1 MSRNRNKRS
10 TGPLL
15 LSLGLSAAILLG
27 GMHLSAHTSGRQL
40 LSGLLWPLVQLMLTI
55 AAGLVVGQGIEAA
68 GWTRGLSFL
77 ARPLFRFGR
86 LGDRCSAAFTTAFV
100 SGVAS
105 NAMLQGFYK
114 EGKITRGQLYLTN
127 FVNQLPAFFLH
138 LPTTFFTVISMTRAA
153 GILYFALTFLA
164 AVLRTFVFLMYGRWR
179 LPANSPET
187 GSASAGAA
195 EPRASRPAD
204 VWRALRERIPA
215 SLLRIGIFVVPI
227 YTAVFV
233 LNRLGLFTL
242 ARDWVADAVVTTFV
256 PVESLSIVV
265 LSFVAEFTSGFAAA
279 GALMDAGILTTQQTV
294 LALLTGNVLAFPI
307 RALRHQLP
315 HYMGIYSPRMGAELL
330 FLGQFFRVVSI
341 SAVGVL
347 FYVVTL

>member
-1 MSRNRNKRS
+1 MSRTRNKRS
-10 TGPLL
+10 TGALL
-15 LSLGLSAAILLG
+15 ISLGVSAAILLG
-27 GMHLSAHTSGRQL
+27 GMRLSAHATGGQL

-86 LGDRCSAAFTTAFV
+86 LGERCGAAFTAAFV
-100 SGVAS
+100 SGVAA
-105 NAMLQGFYK
+105 NAMLQGFYQ
-114 EGKITRGQLYLTN
+114 EGKITRAQLYLTN

-138 LPTTFFTVISMTRAA
+138 LPTTFFTVVSMTKAA

-164 AVLRTFVFLMYGRWR
+164 TVLRTFAFLMYGRWR
-179 LPANSPET
+179 LPAESPET
-187 GSASAGAA
+187 GSASARTADA
-195 EPRASRPAD
+195 RTSRPAE
-204 VWRALRERIPA
+204 VWKALRERIPA

-242 ARDWVADAVVTTFV
+242 ARDWLADVVVTTFV

-330 FLGQFFRVVSI
+330 ILGQLFRVVSI
-341 SAVGVL
+341 IGVGVL
-347 FYVVTL
+347 FYIVTL

>member
-1 MSRNRNKRS
+1 MDRKRNKRS
-10 TGPLL
+10 AGPLL
-15 LSLGLSAAILLG
+15 MSLGLSAAILLA
-27 GMHLSAHTSGRQL
+27 GMRLSAHMSGRQL
-40 LSGLLWPLVQLMLTI
+40 LAGLAWPLVQLMLAI
-55 AAGLVVGQGIEAA
+55 AAGLAVGQGIEAA

-86 LGDRCSAAFTTAFV
+86 LGDRCGAAFTAAFV

-114 EGKITRGQLYLTN
+114 EGHITRGQLYLTN

-138 LPTTFFTVISMTRAA
+138 LPTTFFTVISMTKTA
-153 GILYFALTFLA
+153 GVLYFALTFLA
-164 AVLRTFVFLMYGRWR
+164 TVLRTFVFLLYGRWR
-179 LPANSPET
+179 LPEAAPET
-187 GSASAGAA
+187 GGASAGAG
-195 EPRASRPAD
+195 ELRVSRAAN
-204 VWRALRERIPA
+204 VWKALRERIPA

-227 YTAVFV
+227 YTGVFV
-233 LNRLGLFTL
+233 LNRLGLFSL
-242 ARDWVADAVVTTFV
+242 ARDWLAGAVVTTFV

-279 GALMDAGILTTQQTV
+279 GALMDAGMLTTQQTV

-330 FLGQFFRVVSI
+330 ILGQVFRVISI
-341 SAVGVL
+341 MGVGAL
-347 FYVVTL
+347 FYVVT

>member
-1 MSRNRNKRS
+1 M
-10 TGPLL
+10 
-15 LSLGLSAAILLG
+15 SLGLSAAILLG
-27 GMHLSAHTSGRQL
+27 GMHLSAHTGGRQL
-40 LSGLLWPLVQLMLTI
+40 LAGLLWPLVQLMLTI
-55 AAGLVVGQGIEAA
+55 AAGLAVGQGIEAA

-86 LGDRCSAAFTTAFV
+86 LGDRCGAAFTTAFV
-100 SGVAS
+100 SGVAA
-105 NAMLQGFYK
+105 NAMLQDFYK

-138 LPTTFFTVISMTRAA
+138 LPTTFFTVISMTKAA

-164 AVLRTFVFLMYGRWR
+164 AVLRTFVFLLYGRWR
-179 LPANSPET
+179 LPEASPET
-187 GSASAGAA
+187 GGASAGAA

-204 VWRALRERIPA
+204 VWKALRERIPA

-233 LNRLGLFTL
+233 LNRLGLFTM

-265 LSFVAEFTSGFAAA
+265 LSCVAEFTSGFAAA
-279 GALMDAGILTTQQTV
+279 GALMDAGMLTTQQTV

-330 FLGQFFRVVSI
+330 VLGQVFRVISI
-341 SAVGVL
+341 IGVGVL
-347 FYVVTL
+347 FYFFA

>member
-1 MSRNRNKRS
+1 MRF
-10 TGPLL
+10 
-15 LSLGLSAAILLG
+15 SALASG
-27 GMHLSAHTSGRQL
+27 GQL

-68 GWTRGLSFL
+68 GWTHGLSFL

-86 LGDRCSAAFTTAFV
+86 LGERCGAAFMTAFV
-100 SGVAS
+100 SGVAA
-105 NAMLQGFYK
+105 NAMLQGFYE
-114 EGKITRGQLYLTN
+114 EGKITRRQLYLTN

-153 GILYFALTFLA
+153 GILYFGLTFMA
-164 AVLRTFVFLMYGRWR
+164 AVLRTFVFLLYGRWR
-179 LPANSPET
+179 LPAESPET
-187 GSASAGAA
+187 DSAPTGAA
-195 EPRASRPAD
+195 KPAASKAVD
-204 VWRALRERIPA
+204 VWKTLRERIPA
-215 SLLRIGIFVVPI
+215 NLLRIGIFVVPI

-233 LNRLGLFTL
+233 LNRVGLFTL
-242 ARDWVADAVVTTFV
+242 ARNWLADAVVITFV

-279 GALMDAGILTTQQTV
+279 GALMDAGVLTTQQTV
-294 LALLTGNVLAFPI
+294 LALLAGNILAFPI

-315 HYMGIYSPRMGAELL
+315 HYVGIYSPRMGAEIL

-341 SAVGVL
+341 MGVGAL
-347 FYVVTL
+347 FYVITL